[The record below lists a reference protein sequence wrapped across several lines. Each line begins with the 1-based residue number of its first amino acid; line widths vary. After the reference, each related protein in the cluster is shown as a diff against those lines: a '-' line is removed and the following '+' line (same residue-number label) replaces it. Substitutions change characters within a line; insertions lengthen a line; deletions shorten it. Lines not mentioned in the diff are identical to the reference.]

1 MAGFRNVAAYA
12 AAEAA
17 GRTHFCSLRK
27 VPSQASVS
35 GNWVDLS
42 MAAGNPKP
50 QYYASAP
57 LEAATLD
64 GFEGIFHGD
73 AKSPASKHLTHM
85 GLVTPTAALVGRY
98 SLLDYLLYYPFI
110 DGDSLDEQTLD
121 NTVTLPRYADGD
133 GVRVMAVASAP
144 TTGGG
149 VFTFNYTDQSGAAQ
163 TSPAISCNT
172 TACGIATIATSEQA
186 QASGGQPF
194 LLLAE
199 GSRGV
204 RSIQSVTFSVPSGGL
219 LALVLVR
226 PLFDIATREIN
237 TMAEIEA
244 VRLKPGAPQ
253 VLDGAYLNLIHNCAG
268 SVAAGVLA
276 GYARFAWSE

>member
-1 MAGFRNVAAYA
+1 MAGFRNVADYA

-64 GFEGIFHGD
+64 AFEGLFHGD
-73 AKSPASKHLTHM
+73 AKSPATKHLTHL
-85 GLVTPTAALVGRY
+85 GLVTPTAALVARFT
-98 SLLDYLLYYPFI
+98 LLDYLLYYPFV
-110 DGDSLDEQTLD
+110 DGDSLDEQALD

-133 GVRVMAVASAP
+133 GVMVMAVASAP

-149 VFTFNYTDQSGAAQ
+149 AFTFNYVDHAGAAQ
-163 TSPAISCNT
+163 TSPTINCNT
-172 TACGIATIATSEQA
+172 TAANIATLATSEQA
-186 QASGGQPF
+186 QASGGRPF
-194 LLLAE
+194 LPLAKD
-199 GSRGV
+199 SRGV
-204 RSIQSVTFSVPSGGL
+204 RQITSVTYSVPSGGL
-219 LALVLVR
+219 LALVLVK
-226 PLFDIATREIN
+226 PLLDLATREIN
-237 TMAEIEA
+237 TMNEIEA
-244 VRLKPGAPQ
+244 IRLRPGAPQ
-253 VLDGAYLNLIHNCAG
+253 VLDGAYLNLICNPAG
-268 SVAAGVLA
+268 SVAAGTLA
-276 GYARFAWSE
+276 GYARFAWSD

>member
-42 MAAGNPKP
+42 MAAGNPRP

-64 GFEGIFHGD
+64 GFDGLFHGD

-85 GLVTPTAALVGRY
+85 GLMTPTAALVGRY

-133 GVRVMAVASAP
+133 GVMVMAVASAP

-149 VFTFNYTDQSGAAQ
+149 VFTFNYTEQSGAPQ

-186 QASGGQPF
+186 QHPERH
-194 LLLAE
+194 LLGAQRRAARARARAPSVRHRHARDQHH
-199 GSRGV
+199 GRDRG
-204 RSIQSVTFSVPSGGL
+204 
-219 LALVLVR
+219 
-226 PLFDIATREIN
+226 D
-237 TMAEIEA
+237 
-244 VRLKPGAPQ
+244 APQ
-253 VLDGAYLNLIHNCAG
+253 ARR
-268 SVAAGVLA
+268 AAGA
-276 GYARFAWSE
+276 